1 MSKPFVDFLWGDPEL
16 LGTHPLDGFA
26 EEMAIYRPGKGG

>member
-1 MSKPFVDFLWGDPEL
+1 MSAQNMPQAPD
-16 LGTHPLDGFA
+16 PLDGIA